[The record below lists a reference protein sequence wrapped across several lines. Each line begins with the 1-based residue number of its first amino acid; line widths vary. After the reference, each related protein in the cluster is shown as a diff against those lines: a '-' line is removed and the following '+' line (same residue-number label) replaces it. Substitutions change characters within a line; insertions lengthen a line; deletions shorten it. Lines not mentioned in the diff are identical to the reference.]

1 MPSVTIVG
9 TQWGDE
15 GKGKV
20 VDWLSGEADIVVR
33 FQGGNNA
40 GHTLQNKGKIYKLS
54 LLPSGI
60 TRGKKAIIGNGVV
73 LDPWAL
79 KQEIEI
85 ISNEGI
91 KVNKENLSIAENIH
105 LILPFHK
112 KIDEINEISRGSN
125 LIGTT
130 KKGIGPAY
138 EDKVGRRGIRLC
150 DLYDHEEL
158 SKKLENLTA
167 YHNVRLG
174 DKKNQSFKSNEI
186 LKELIEISKFLIP
199 FASPVWK
206 FINEA
211 IFSNKKILFEG
222 AQGSLLDI
230 DFGTYPFVTS
240 SNTLAGQINVG
251 SGLGKNQQNYILGI
265 TKAYTTRVGSGPF
278 PTELIDTI
286 GEYLLNKGNEFGTVT
301 NRKRRCG
308 WFDSVLVKQSVIL
321 NGLNALVI
329 TKLDVLDDLDNLK
342 ICTGYE
348 LNEKKFDYFPFNT
361 EIQNKIKPI
370 YLTLSGWKSSTVG
383 INKWENL
390 PLNAKK
396 YIKKI
401 EELTNCK
408 VTVIST
414 SPEREDTIL
423 LEKPFK

>member
-1 MPSVTIVG
+1 MTNVTIVG

-15 GKGKV
+15 GKGKI

-40 GHTLQNKGKIYKLS
+40 GHTIQNKGKVYKLS

-73 LDPWAL
+73 LDPWSL
-79 KQEIEI
+79 KKEIEM

-91 KVNKENLSIAENIH
+91 IINKENLIIAENIH
-105 LILPFHK
+105 LILPIHK

-150 DLYDHEEL
+150 DLYNYKEL
-158 SKKLENLTA
+158 SKKLENLIA
-167 YHNVRLG
+167 YHNV
-174 DKKNQSFKSNEI
+174 I
-186 LKELIEISKFLIP
+186 LKSKKIPNFDSNKILNELIEISKFLIP

-206 FINEA
+206 YINKA
-211 IFSNKKILFEG
+211 SSDNKKILFEG

-240 SNTLAGQINVG
+240 SNTLAGQINIG
-251 SGLGKNQQNYILGI
+251 SGLGKNQQNYVLGI

-278 PTELIDTI
+278 PTELKDSI
-286 GEYLLNKGNEFGTVT
+286 GETLTERGNEFGTVT

-308 WFDSVLVKQSVIL
+308 WFDSVIVKQTAI
-321 NGLNALVI
+321 LNALDALAI
-329 TKLDVLDDLDNLK
+329 TKLDVLDNFDILK
-342 ICTGYE
+342 ICIGYE
-348 LNEKKFDYFPFNT
+348 LNEEKYDYFPFDT
-361 EIQNKIKPI
+361 EVQKHIKPI
-370 YLTLSGWKSSTVG
+370 YLSLPGWVSSTVG
-383 INKWENL
+383 INKWDNL
-390 PLNAKK
+390 PLNAKN
-396 YIKKI
+396 YIQKI
-401 EELTNCK
+401 EEQTNCK
-408 VTVIST
+408 VAVIST
-414 SPEREDTIL
+414 SPEREHTIL
-423 LEKPFK
+423 LDKPFK

>member
-1 MPSVTIVG
+1 MTSVTIIG

-15 GKGKV
+15 GKGKI
-20 VDWLSGEADIVVR
+20 VDWLSGEADTVVR

-40 GHTLQNKGKIYKLS
+40 GHTIQNKGKVYKLS

-79 KQEIEI
+79 KKEIEM
-85 ISNEGI
+85 ISNEGL
-91 KVNKENLSIAENIH
+91 KVSKENLIIAENIH
-105 LILPFHK
+105 LILPCHK

-150 DLYDHEEL
+150 DLYDYKEL
-158 SKKLENLTA
+158 SKKLENLIA
-167 YHNVRLG
+167 YHNVRLEA
-174 DKKNQSFKSNEI
+174 KKMPTFDSSEI

-206 FINEA
+206 YINEA
-211 IFSNKKILFEG
+211 SSSNKKILFEG

-240 SNTLAGQINVG
+240 SNTLAGQINLG
-251 SGLGKNQQNYILGI
+251 SGLGKNQHNYVLGI

-278 PTELIDTI
+278 PSELMDLT
-286 GEYLLNKGNEFGTVT
+286 GEKLSKRGNEFGTVT

-308 WFDSVLVKQSVIL
+308 WFDSVLVKQSAIL
-321 NGLNALVI
+321 NGLDALAI
-329 TKLDVLDDLDNLK
+329 TKLDVLDDFNNLK
-342 ICTGYE
+342 ICIGYE

-361 EIQNKIKPI
+361 EIQKNIKPI
-370 YLTLSGWKSSTVG
+370 YLSLPGWKSSTVG
-383 INKWENL
+383 INKWDNL
-390 PLNAKK
+390 PLNAKN

>member
-1 MPSVTIVG
+1 MTSVTIVG

-15 GKGKV
+15 GKGKI

-40 GHTLQNKGKIYKLS
+40 GHTIQNKGKVYKLS

-60 TRGKKAIIGNGVV
+60 ARGKKAIIGNGVV

-79 KQEIEI
+79 KKEIEM

-91 KVNKENLSIAENIH
+91 KVSKENLIIAENIQ

-150 DLYDHEEL
+150 DLYDYKEL
-158 SKKLENLTA
+158 SKKLENLIA
-167 YHNVRLG
+167 YHNIRLEA
-174 DKKNQSFKSNEI
+174 KKTPTFNSKEI
-186 LKELIEISKFLIP
+186 LRELIEISKFLIP

-206 FINEA
+206 YINEA
-211 IFSNKKILFEG
+211 SSLDKKILFEG

-240 SNTLAGQINVG
+240 SNTLAGQINLG
-251 SGLGKNQQNYILGI
+251 SGLGKNQQNYVLGI

-278 PTELIDTI
+278 PTELKDSI
-286 GEYLLNKGNEFGTVT
+286 GEALIKRGNEFGTVT

-308 WFDSVLVKQSVIL
+308 WFDSVLVKQTAIL
-321 NGLNALVI
+321 NGLDALAI
-329 TKLDVLDDLDNLK
+329 TKLDVLDDFDNLK
-342 ICTGYE
+342 ICIGYK

-361 EIQNKIKPI
+361 EVQKNIKPI
-370 YLTLSGWKSSTVG
+370 YLSLPGWKSSTVG
-383 INKWENL
+383 ISKWDNL
-390 PLNAKK
+390 PLNAKN

-401 EELTNCK
+401 EEQTNCK

-423 LEKPFK
+423 LDKPFK